1 MSTEKKTQRIDSIP
15 PELCTMPELEAILG
29 IKRFPVLRHKKRF
42 SKLRFAEVFYQ
53 GKRIHLFNRAE
64 VEALRYKG
72 MPKGYILSKEA
83 AALLGVTTLHDSVVK
98 HLTEHGIKPK
108 WVKAHHSYRAWKKSD
123 IEAFAR
129 TYNKK
134 PDSRHWLTTT
144 EAAEL
149 LYMSQGSVHRFA
161 RQGLLKSQK
170 VGCVCYFSRDSVEKL
185 IESRK

>member
-1 MSTEKKTQRIDSIP
+1 MSRAKTQTRIDSIP
-15 PELCTMPELEAILG
+15 PELCTRAELEEILG
-29 IKRFPVLRHKKRF
+29 IKCFPQLRKKKRF
-42 SKLRFAEVFYQ
+42 SKLRFAEVVYQ
-53 GKRIHLFNRAE
+53 GKLVLLYNREE
-64 VEALRYKG
+64 VKALRYKG

-83 AALLGVTTLHDSVVK
+83 ATLLGLNTLHESVVQ
-98 HLTEHGIKPK
+98 HLTEHGIKPL

-134 PDSRHWLTTT
+134 PDSRHWLTTA

-170 VGCVCYFSRDSVEKL
+170 VGCLCYFSRDSVEKL